1 MRNENASK
9 RCDAASTGRESEP
22 MADRWRYSQGD
33 HPPYCTCV
41 ECSSKRAQDDN
52 RPDKGPI
59 KRLVNWIRR
68 LVR

>member
-1 MRNENASK
+1 
-9 RCDAASTGRESEP
+9 

-52 RPDKGPI
+52 RPDNGPV

-68 LVR
+68 LIR